1 MLFLFL
7 FRSVYYKYTALYVLT
22 GLVGFVNFTRPRRL
36 GALTSVEGNTVLCYC
51 TQDAKWRPG
60 GGGWGGKDRGTS
72 DCQLEGGGGKD
83 RGTSDCQLEGE
94 F

>member
-22 GLVGFVNFTRPRRL
+22 ALVGFVNFTRPRRL
-36 GALTSVEGNTVLCYC
+36 RALTSVEGNTVLCYC
-51 TQDAKWRPG
+51 KQDAKWRG
-60 GGGWGGKDRGTS
+60 GGVRGGS
-72 DCQLEGGGGKD
+72 
-83 RGTSDCQLEGE
+83 SDCQLEGE